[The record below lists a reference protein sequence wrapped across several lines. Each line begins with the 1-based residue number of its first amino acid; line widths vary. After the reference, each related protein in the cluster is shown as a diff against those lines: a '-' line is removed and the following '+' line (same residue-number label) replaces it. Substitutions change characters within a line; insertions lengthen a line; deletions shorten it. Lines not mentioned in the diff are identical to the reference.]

1 MIKRT
6 IYSFTFLLF
15 VLFLQAQETDYL
27 IICPDDFYDA
37 ASLVKEHHES
47 LGYDVSIYRISEIL
61 EGKILT
67 ADNIDSWLEN
77 YIFENPNLN
86 FVLLLGDIERIPT
99 FHSYYA
105 NLQFDSDLWYS
116 VPNDSLNDNYL
127 PQVALGRIPVSN
139 TDQITNYYNKSI
151 SFENLSES
159 YNTILFFGNEAEM
172 SYAKNRDMEI
182 AYSIGFDTLSLID
195 PPEYELFSALNN
207 ESVKTV
213 IYYGHGSYLSNMPL
227 SIYNLINWN
236 NTNHPVLY
244 FSGGCSFNDNIVTS
258 TPLGDSM
265 AIAVNGS
272 IASIGASINGGYGYD
287 YKFIEGI
294 LKKFKCSST
303 MGELYNDAMRYH
315 YDKTADNTVG
325 SWSYYFTR
333 RMNFI
338 GDPGLII
345 NSYVSHQDTLKLV
358 YSICEGD
365 SIEIGEQY
373 FSETGNYI
381 VTLSNRYGCDS
392 LVNLDLT
399 VNPTYYSY
407 DALTICESE
416 LPYDYNGQIIPAE
429 TTSEEID
436 FTFSSVSG
444 CDSIVT
450 LDLTVNPVYLTSDVL
465 TICENELPHD
475 YNGQTIPVGTTSGE
489 LNFTFSSISGCDS
502 VVTLSLIVFTVNT
515 EVVLSG
521 TTLTSDAVDAS
532 YQWLDCNDNYSPII
546 EAVSNSFSPVIDGSY
561 AVQVSQNGCID
572 TSSCYIVSRITY
584 IENNFGNSLNIYPN
598 PTNGNIKI
606 ELSIPYSVTIKL
618 ESITGQIIS
627 FNNYNQ
633 VENIDYFIEEKPGLY
648 ILNIYS
654 NESKHAIIKIIKN

>member
-1 MIKRT
+1 MIKKT
-6 IYSFTFLLF
+6 IYSVTFLLF
-15 VLFLQAQETDYL
+15 AMVLQAQETDYL

-47 LGYDVSIYRISEIL
+47 LGYGVSIYRISEIL
-61 EGKILT
+61 EGKTLT
-67 ADNIDSWLEN
+67 TDNIDSWIEN

-86 FVLLLGDIERIPT
+86 FILLLGDIERIPT
-99 FHSYYA
+99 FHSYYT

-151 SFENLSES
+151 FFENLSES

-182 AYSIGFDTLSLID
+182 AYSLGFDTLSLID
-195 PPEYELFSALNN
+195 PSEYELFATLNY
-207 ESVKTV
+207 ESVKAV
-213 IYYGHGSYLSNMPL
+213 IYYGHGSSWLNMPL
-227 SIYNLINWN
+227 GIYNLINWN

-244 FSGGCSFNDNIVTS
+244 FSGGCSFNDNVRTS

-265 AIAVNGS
+265 VIAVNGS
-272 IASIGASINGGYGYD
+272 VASIGASINGGYGYD

-294 LKKFKCSST
+294 LKKIKCSST

-315 YDKTADNTVG
+315 YDKTADNTIG

-345 NSYVSHQDTLKLV
+345 NSYVSQHDTLKLV

-365 SIEIGEQY
+365 SIAIGEQY
-373 FSETGNYI
+373 FMETGNYT
-381 VTLSNRYGCDS
+381 VTLSD
-392 LVNLDLT
+392 
-399 VNPTYYSY
+399 YY
-407 DALTICESE
+407 
-416 LPYDYNGQIIPAE
+416 
-429 TTSEEID
+429 
-436 FTFSSVSG
+436 
-444 CDSIVT
+444 
-450 LDLTVNPVYLTSDVL
+450 
-465 TICENELPHD
+465 
-475 YNGQTIPVGTTSGE
+475 
-489 LNFTFSSISGCDS
+489 GCDS
-502 VVTLSLIVFTVNT
+502 VVTLSLTVFTVNT
-515 EVVLSG
+515 DVILSG
-521 TTLTSDAVDAS
+521 TTLTSDTVDAS
-532 YQWLDCNDNYSPII
+532 YQWLDCNDNYSPIT
-546 EAVSNSFSPVIDGSY
+546 EAVSNSFSPVIDGSF

-572 TSSCYIVSRITY
+572 TSSCYTVTGITY
-584 IENNFGNSLNIYPN
+584 IENNFGNSLKIYPN

-606 ELSIPYSVTIKL
+606 ELSISYIDITIKL

-627 FNNYNQ
+627 VNNYNQ

-648 ILNIYS
+648 ILDIYS
-654 NESKHAIIKIIKN
+654 NEGNHAIIKIIKN